1 MEWKALIQFRL
12 RPSYP
17 RIIGFIF
24 SLLAS
29 LTVSADSFRQVIISE
44 PGGSEVLQ
52 VVEVAPLPEPGP
64 GEVRLRVITAS
75 VSFTDIIV
83 RKGLYPDIDA
93 ELPYPPGYDL
103 VAVVDKLGPGVT
115 DLTPGQRVADMTI
128 WGAYTEYTVRPA
140 DGLVPVPDNL
150 PADEANVLILT
161 YLTAYQMLFRVAD
174 VQPGQRVL
182 IHGASGAVGTAL
194 AQLGRMVGLTMYGT
208 ASTDRQDYVRAMGVT
223 PIDYRSEDFVSRVAE
238 ATGGAGVAV
247 AFDAIGVSNFA
258 RSYSTLSNDGLLVE
272 YGLYLATRDGNS
284 TLDLLQEFLGWQWQ
298 QFKWSWFPQ
307 GERRYTFYSIA
318 DVRTAHPEWFREDL
332 ARLFTLALQ
341 GKVTPIIGKRLPL
354 TAAAEA
360 HSLLESGKVGG
371 KIILQISPDTHARR

>member
-1 MEWKALIQFRL
+1 MLHFRL

-44 PGGSEVLQ
+44 PGDSEVLQ

-103 VAVVDKLGPGVT
+103 VAVVDKLGPDVT
-115 DLTPGQRVADMTI
+115 DLTLGQRVADMTI

-272 YGLYLATRDGNS
+272 YGLYLATRDGTS
-284 TLDLLQEFLGWQWQ
+284 TLGLLQEFLGWQWQ

-354 TAAAEA
+354 KAAAEA
-360 HSLLESGKVGG
+360 HSLLESGKVRG
-371 KIILQISPDTHARR
+371 KIILQISPDIHARR

>member
-1 MEWKALIQFRL
+1 
-12 RPSYP
+12 
-17 RIIGFIF
+17 
-24 SLLAS
+24 
-29 LTVSADSFRQVIISE
+29 
-44 PGGSEVLQ
+44 
-52 VVEVAPLPEPGP
+52 
-64 GEVRLRVITAS
+64 
-75 VSFTDIIV
+75 
-83 RKGLYPDIDA
+83 
-93 ELPYPPGYDL
+93 
-103 VAVVDKLGPGVT
+103 
-115 DLTPGQRVADMTI
+115 
-128 WGAYTEYTVRPA
+128 VRPA

-272 YGLYLATRDGNS
+272 YGLYLATRDGTS
-284 TLDLLQEFLGWQWQ
+284 TLGLLQEFLGWQWQ

-360 HSLLESGKVGG
+360 HSLLESGKVRG
-371 KIILQISPDTHARR
+371 KIILQISPDIHARR